1 MKIKEILNKTEHR
14 PWVLPTGNWQYYQ
27 EWNNAVF
34 LHWQVDIN
42 ELKKFVPDDLVID
55 LYEDK
60 PWVSLVAFTMEKIR
74 PRNLPSFSPISDF
87 HEINIRTY
95 VKYKNK
101 TGVYFLSI
109 EGGTKISCQVAK
121 SLSELPYRHS
131 KIKRKENH
139 YCSENSSLGDRLELS
154 YQVGPPLSEKTE
166 LDRWLTERYAL
177 FQDTGTSINE
187 FEIHHIEWPTFKIE
201 LKSIDVKYPR
211 FGKLLSGTPNL
222 IHYSTGVKVVAWDKM
237 KHKKLAPTQA
247 IAH

>member
-1 MKIKEILNKTEHR
+1 MIIKEILKRTEHR
-14 PWVLPTGNWQYYQ
+14 PWVLPTGNWKYYQ

-42 ELKKFVPDDLVID
+42 ELKKFVPNDLVID
-55 LYEDK
+55 LFEGK

-74 PRNLPSFSPISDF
+74 PRNLPSFFPISDF
-87 HEINIRTY
+87 DEINIRTY
-95 VKYKNK
+95 VKYNNK

-131 KIKRKENH
+131 TIRRKEDY
-139 YCSENSSLGDRLELS
+139 YCSENSSFKDRLELS
-154 YQVGPPLSEKTE
+154 YQVGPPLSEKTK
-166 LDRWLTERYAL
+166 LDKWLTERYAL
-177 FQDTGTSINE
+177 FQDTDTSINE
-187 FEIHHIEWPTFKIE
+187 FEIHHIEWPTFNIK
-201 LKSIDVKYPR
+201 LKSIDVQYPR
-211 FGKLLSGTPNL
+211 FDKLLSSTPDL
-222 IHYSTGVKVVAWDKM
+222 SHYSTGVEVVAWDKK